1 MTENT
6 ISTKLI
12 AAMIILLATILIISV
27 FAVTLK
33 KNVEQQSNEVMS
45 ELQKVKKIETHNLQE
60 ANEYMKKIL
69 SNKANK

>member
-12 AAMIILLATILIISV
+12 AAMIILLATILIISA

-33 KNVEQQSNEVMS
+33 KNVEQKSNKLMS
-45 ELQKVKKIETHNLQE
+45 ELQNVKKVETQNLQE
-60 ANEYMKKIL
+60 ANEYMKEIL
-69 SNKANK
+69 SHKANK

>member
-1 MTENT
+1 MTENI
-6 ISTKLI
+6 ISTKMV
-12 AAMIILLATILIISV
+12 AAIIILLATILIISA